1 MHLTKVWIKNFR
13 SIKECILT
21 IDKNLQILVGINE
34 AGKSNI
40 LKAFALI
47 DPAIEL
53 SKNDIRDPS
62 HEEDSVETS
71 MVRFIFTLT
80 PDEQKEVEEKA
91 KTKILAKSKDSHVL
105 TIGENEA
112 SIAGFIKHKSE
123 ALYVVNLVNSTRKP
137 SHWTL
142 SGPKYRILPEWKKV
156 APTKA
161 QEIFVGKEKVN
172 ISTYT
177 IVNIKDFPEID
188 LTNLEDLDI
197 SKLNIFIG
205 EFLTDIVAKEL
216 PKCISW
222 TYKDSLLLPGKIGL
236 SQFRGTP
243 EICLPLKIMFNLA
256 GHENVSKTIDEAE
269 AKTNG
274 IKNLFKRVSEV
285 TTVHMRK
292 VWPEWNKLKV
302 QIHQNGEF
310 IEAGIEDEFN
320 FYSLDRRS
328 DGFKRF
334 FTFLLMMSA
343 QNKTNDIMNNLILID
358 EPEIGLHPSGQA
370 YLKDELIKISRN
382 NTILISTHSIFMIDK
397 EQIDR
402 HLIVTKKKE
411 VTYIQNIESSNITE
425 EEVVFKALGYSLF
438 EMLRPKNII
447 FEGWRDKRVFELFT
461 KAKGSL
467 SVEAKKLL
475 NGVGQLH
482 SLGVKDV
489 PRIANM
495 CENLNRD
502 YVIISD
508 SDKPALERQKC
519 HDGKGK
525 WLTYRDISGVTALT
539 TEDFVAK
546 KNINKAI
553 RDTFRVYKID
563 DTVTIEEGLESGYIA
578 IIERHLKTIT
588 KLPIDA
594 KKLMND
600 LKDHV
605 VENLKSDDLIVSYKL
620 VVEHIQRVLF
630 KDGAE
635 QGDRTIIKE

>member
-1 MHLTKVWIKNFR
+1 M
-13 SIKECILT
+13 
-21 IDKNLQILVGINE
+21 VGINE

-53 SKNDIRDPS
+53 SKNDIRDPAPD
-62 HEEDSVETS
+62 EDSVETS
-71 MVRFIFTLT
+71 IVRFIFTLT
-80 PDEQKEVEEKA
+80 PEEQKEVEEKA
-91 KTKILAKSKDSHVL
+91 RTKILSKNKNAHVL
-105 TIGENEA
+105 TIGENES

-123 ALYVVNLVNSTRKP
+123 ALYIVNLVKP
-137 SHWTL
+137 SRGPAHWTL

-156 APTKA
+156 AAGKT
-161 QEIFVGKEKVN
+161 QEIDSGKEKIN
-172 ISTYT
+172 ISSYT
-177 IVNIKDFPEID
+177 IVNTRDYPEID
-188 LTNLEDLDI
+188 PANLEDLDI
-197 SKLNIFIG
+197 GKLNLFIG
-205 EFLTDIVAKEL
+205 TFFTDIVTKKL

-222 TYKDSLLLPGKIGL
+222 TYKDSLLLPGKIDL
-236 SQFRGTP
+236 SGFRATP
-243 EICLPLKIMFNLA
+243 AICLPLKIMFNLA
-256 GHENVSKTIDEAE
+256 GHENVTKTIDEAE

-285 TTVHMRK
+285 TTAHMRK

-302 QIHQNGEF
+302 QINQNGEF

-343 QNKTNDIMNNLILID
+343 QNKTNDIMNNIILID

-382 NTILISTHSIFMIDK
+382 NVILISTHSIFMIDK

-411 VTYIQNIESSNITE
+411 VTDIQNVESSIITE

-447 FEGWRDKRVFELFT
+447 FEGWRDKRVFDLFI

-467 SVEAKKLL
+467 SAETRKLMSDA
-475 NGVGQLH
+475 GQLH

-502 YVIISD
+502 YIIISD
-508 SDKPALERQKC
+508 SDKPALERQKD
-519 HDGKGK
+519 HDGQGK
-525 WLTYRDISGVTALT
+525 WFTYRDIAGVTALT
-539 TEDFVAK
+539 TEDFVSK
-546 KNINKAI
+546 KNVNKAI
-553 RDTFRVYKID
+553 RDTFREHKVD
-563 DTVTIEEGLESGYIA
+563 NVVTIGDELDSGYIA
-578 IIERHLKTIT
+578 AIERHLKTIT
-588 KLPIDA
+588 ELPINS

-600 LKDHV
+600 LKDHII
-605 VENLKSDDLIVSYKL
+605 ENLKADDLIDSYKL
-620 VVEHIQRVLF
+620 VVGHILSVLF
-630 KDGAE
+630 VKNSGN
-635 QGDRTIIKE
+635 